1 MPLFGKSAKPF
12 IDHARGDAE
21 ASRLRAVAASGSM
34 DWKTIDAA
42 IRATSDAVRREFLV
56 DAVASHSRDL
66 RWVDAWIEARPDDEL
81 GRLMWGA
88 CAHNYAFEIRT
99 AAIPESV
106 SGEQWK
112 GFGEWLVHS
121 EEQLRL
127 ATTMDPADSAP
138 WVGLLWTAVGLGPP
152 LREVTSRWEAVS
164 RLNPQSEVGAGAYMT
179 FISPRWHGNTEL
191 MWDWLHGL
199 LAAEPDGGARWP
211 LVPNGHFEQWVAESM
226 DKNPH
231 AKRYWDEPEVQREI
245 NEAWARWTG
254 APAPRTWFLA
264 PWYWEVFAGA
274 FYLMRDREKL
284 RKALE
289 KTGPGIQPVPWAYL
303 GPAVEIYQKVRES
316 VGLR

>member
-21 ASRLRAVAASGSM
+21 ASRLRAVATSGSV

-42 IRATSDAVRREFLV
+42 IRATSDPVRREFLV

-152 LREVTSRWEAVS
+152 LREVTS
-164 RLNPQSEVGAGAYMT
+164 
-179 FISPRWHGNTEL
+179 
-191 MWDWLHGL
+191 DWLHRV
-199 LAAEPDGGARWP
+199 LATEPDGGARWP

-254 APAPRTWFLA
+254 GPAPRTWFLA

>member
-1 MPLFGKSAKPF
+1 MPLFGKSPKPF

-21 ASRLRAVAASGSM
+21 ATRLRAVVASGSG
-34 DWKTIDAA
+34 DWTAIDAA
-42 IRATSDAVRREFLV
+42 IRATSDPVRREFLV

-99 AAIPESV
+99 AAIPENV
-106 SGEQWK
+106 SRQQWK
-112 GFGEWLVHS
+112 GFAEWLVHA

-138 WVGLLWTAVGLGPP
+138 WVGTVPHSREFLAA
-152 LREVTSRWEAVS
+152 LREVTARWEAVS
-164 RLNPQSEVGAGAYMT
+164 GLNAQTELGAGAYMT
-179 FISPRWHGNTEL
+179 FISPRWSGNAEL
-191 MWDWLHGL
+191 MWEWLRGL
-199 LAAEPDGGARWP
+199 LAVEPDGGARWP

-231 AKRYWDEPEVQREI
+231 AKRYWDESEVQREI

-254 APAPRTWFLA
+254 APASRAWFLA
-264 PWYWEVFAGA
+264 PWYWELFAGA

-289 KTGPGIQPVPWAYL
+289 KTGPGIQPIPWSYL
-303 GPAVEIYQKVRES
+303 GPPVEIYQKVRES